1 MDARPT
7 AIATVDAHG
16 QKVQAMFDRIA
27 PGYDRANRWMSLW
40 TDVRWRRRAVDGLVP
55 DDSGPSPRVLDLC
68 AGTMDSSMEIH
79 ERFPTAT
86 VIAGDFAAQMLE
98 HGRHKLVGAAADKI
112 VPQQMDAHELPV
124 GDAELDA
131 LFCAFGIRNLSDL
144 PRATAEQAR
153 ALRPGG
159 RLCVLEFFKPDAAF
173 PKVFHG
179 VMGRTVLPAVGWM
192 ATGDLEAYT
201 YLPGSIGA
209 FRTVEQYGEL
219 LRAHGFVDV
228 TVQPLTMGV
237 AAVVRA
243 TRGDD
248 AADGVAAGRAEV
260 V

>member
-1 MDARPT
+1 MDVRPD

-16 QKVQAMFDRIA
+16 HKVQAMFDRIA

-40 TDVRWRRRAVDGLVP
+40 TDVRWRRRAVDGLLP
-55 DDSGPSPRVLDLC
+55 DDSGPAPRVLDLC
-68 AGTMDSSMEIH
+68 AGTLDSSIEIH
-79 ERFPTAT
+79 EHFPSAT

-98 HGRHKLVGAAADKI
+98 HGRHKLVGAAADKVI
-112 VPQQMDAHELPV
+112 PRQMDAHELPLDD
-124 GDAELDA
+124 GELDA
-131 LFCAFGIRNLSDL
+131 LFCAFGIRNVSDL

-153 ALRPGG
+153 TLRPGG
-159 RLCVLEFFKPDAAF
+159 RLCILEFFRPDTAF

-179 VMGRTVLPAVGWM
+179 VMGRTVLPMVGWM

-209 FRTVEQYGEL
+209 FVTVDEYADL
-219 LRAHGFVDV
+219 LRANGFVEV
-228 TVQPLTMGV
+228 SVQPLTMGV

-243 TRGDD
+243 TRGGD
-248 AADGVAAGRAEV
+248 AADGVAANDAEV